1 MGVLLVLLAV
11 ACRSESEEA
20 SAPLVTPTEATSR
33 QRALGLLSRRA
44 PRPAARLFRGLFA
57 ERQSL
62 SFASGSRLA
71 ELDGEETFGDY
82 LRCIGAPQSLR
93 TTLRGFLEMTMGDS
107 EASGAAYTR
116 TYLAEMVVR
125 ADRLRVPE
133 RGAGAAPRR
142 WPPRARM
149 PLASRRRSSALLEL
163 RCPKTTRGPHT
174 WTERGDHRNQVRW
187 PPFLLPAWRHAAA
200 GFASRSRSSAHS
212 KSEMDAGAGLPL

>member
-1 MGVLLVLLAV
+1 M
-11 ACRSESEEA
+11 
-20 SAPLVTPTEATSR
+20 
-33 QRALGLLSRRA
+33 GLLSRRA

-62 SFASGSRLA
+62 GFASGSRLA

-125 ADRLRVPE
+125 ADWLRVPE
-133 RGAGAAPRR
+133 RGAGA
-142 WPPRARM
+142 RA
-149 PLASRRRSSALLEL
+149 SAL
-163 RCPKTTRGPHT
+163 
-174 WTERGDHRNQVRW
+174 
-187 PPFLLPAWRHAAA
+187 AAA
-200 GFASRSRSSAHS
+200 CADATRLATPVERA
-212 KSEMDAGAGLPL
+212 AGAVLLTPNPPIEP